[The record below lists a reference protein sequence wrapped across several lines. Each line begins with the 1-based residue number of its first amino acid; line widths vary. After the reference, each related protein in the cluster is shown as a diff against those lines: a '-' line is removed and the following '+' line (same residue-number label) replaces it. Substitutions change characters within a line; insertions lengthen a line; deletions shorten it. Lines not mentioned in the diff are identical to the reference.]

1 MNTEAA
7 RGFVTLTELA
17 ITAALLTCPLS
28 ETETALS
35 GHLAECDKC
44 AGSSAGTT
52 AQEMCQ
58 CWASVGEMLPQCE
71 RAQMLICGGPFGHNN
86 GM

>member
-35 GHLAECDKC
+35 GHLA
-44 AGSSAGTT
+44 